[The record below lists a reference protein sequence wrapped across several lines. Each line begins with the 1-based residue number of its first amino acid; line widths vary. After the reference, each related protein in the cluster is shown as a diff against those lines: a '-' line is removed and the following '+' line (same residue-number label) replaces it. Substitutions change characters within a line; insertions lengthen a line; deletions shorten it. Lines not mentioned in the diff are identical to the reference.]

1 MANQKDQLPRIEA
14 QGVELIDLV
23 IERVRADPYCISG
36 FCRDRPLKEAHPIGP
51 EVLEHLTFPSGKPLP
66 PSLKRWLAFD
76 ASWLEELGWFASI
89 EQGTFTPR
97 RLDEIVT
104 AEFAELDDES
114 GPAEFVEP
122 GDELDDFDKPYGENF
137 AKLSARMGE
146 CFLLLD
152 GTESRRVFVV
162 TEPDALGE
170 YPVIVIDVQHYL
182 PYAAVMYPG
191 FDVYMADHAGMRI
204 SDWDTW
210 EVLSDDARYTARI
223 KLHAE
228 HLFGGKVGI
237 DLYDE
242 QWKRE

>member
-1 MANQKDQLPRIEA
+1 MENQRKPLPHIEA
-14 QGVELIDLV
+14 QGIELIDLA
-23 IERVRADPYCISG
+23 IERVRADPDCIAG
-36 FCRDRPLKEAHPIGP
+36 WCGDRPLKEAHPIPP

-76 ASWLEELGWFASI
+76 ASWLGELGWFASAP
-89 EQGTFTPR
+89 QGTFTPR
-97 RLDEIVT
+97 CLEEIAA
-104 AEFAELDDES
+104 AEFDELDSEIDPTDFDE
-114 GPAEFVEP
+114 PAGEM
-122 GDELDDFDKPYGENF
+122 DDFDKPYRENF
-137 AKLSARMGE
+137 ARLNARMGE

-204 SDWDTW
+204 SDRDNW
-210 EVLSDDARYTARI
+210 EALSDDPRYKARI
-223 KLHAE
+223 KQHAE

-237 DLYDE
+237 NLYDSE
-242 QWKRE
+242 WKRE